1 MRPPAARPV
10 PRQRQP
16 AGHSVPSLLLDS
28 HAHLDH
34 SDFDADRDAVIM
46 RARAA
51 GLQYLLTIGG
61 GDGPDH
67 MDEALSIAK
76 RYEWIYATVGVHP
89 HEARQAEDRHF
100 DMLRSAAGDPK
111 VVAIGEIGLDYHYE
125 HSPREVQKRVLIRQ
139 LELAREVKLPI
150 VIHCRE
156 ACSELR
162 QIIGDHW
169 ARAGIGGFLHCFS
182 GSREDAVAF
191 LDWGFLLSFAGNLT
205 FKKAEPLRAV
215 AREVPVDRL
224 LSETDSPY
232 LAPAPYRGK
241 RNEPAYVLEVTRELA
256 SLHNLSEEDM
266 GRQAV
271 ANFARLFRLE

>member
-1 MRPPAARPV
+1 V
-10 PRQRQP
+10 QN
-16 AGHSVPSLLLDS
+16 LLLDS

-51 GLQYLLTIGG
+51 GLQYLLAIGG

-76 RYEWIYATVGVHP
+76 RYEWIYATVGIHP

-100 DMLRSAAGDPK
+100 DMVRSAAGDPK
-111 VVAIGEIGLDYHYE
+111 VVGIGEIGLDYHYD
-125 HSPREVQKRVLIRQ
+125 HSPRDVQKRVLIRQ
-139 LELAREVKLPI
+139 LELAQEVKLPI

-156 ACSELR
+156 AWSDMR
-162 QIIGDHW
+162 QIVDAHW

>member
-1 MRPPAARPV
+1 MGSRSWSPLRKKCRRGRGLNSLSGAGPKWRATRPPAARPV

-16 AGHSVPSLLLDS
+16 AGHSVQNLL
-28 HAHLDH
+28 
-34 SDFDADRDAVIM
+34 
-46 RARAA
+46 
-51 GLQYLLTIGG
+51 
-61 GDGPDH
+61 
-67 MDEALSIAK
+67 
-76 RYEWIYATVGVHP
+76 
-89 HEARQAEDRHF
+89 
-100 DMLRSAAGDPK
+100 
-111 VVAIGEIGLDYHYE
+111 LDYHYD
-125 HSPREVQKRVLIRQ
+125 HSPRDVQKRVLIRQ

-156 ACSELR
+156 AWSDLR

-205 FKKAEPLRAV
+205 FKKAEPLRAL

>member
-1 MRPPAARPV
+1 M
-10 PRQRQP
+10 QN
-16 AGHSVPSLLLDS
+16 LLLDS

-51 GLQYLLTIGG
+51 GLQYLLSIGG

-100 DMLRSAAGDPK
+100 DMVRSAAGDPK
-111 VVAIGEIGLDYHYE
+111 VVGIGEIGLDYHYD
-125 HSPREVQKRVLIRQ
+125 HSPRDVQKRVLIRQ

-156 ACSELR
+156 AWSDMR
-162 QIIGDHW
+162 QIVDAHW

>member
-1 MRPPAARPV
+1 V
-10 PRQRQP
+10 QN
-16 AGHSVPSLLLDS
+16 LLLDS

-51 GLQYLLTIGG
+51 GLQYLLAIGG

-100 DMLRSAAGDPK
+100 DMVRSAAGDPK
-111 VVAIGEIGLDYHYE
+111 VVGIGEIGLDFHYD
-125 HSPREVQKRVLIRQ
+125 HSPRDVQKRVLIRQ

-156 ACSELR
+156 AWSDMR

>member
-1 MRPPAARPV
+1 M
-10 PRQRQP
+10 QN
-16 AGHSVPSLLLDS
+16 LLLDS

-51 GLQYLLTIGG
+51 GLQYLLAIGG

-100 DMLRSAAGDPK
+100 DMVRSAAGDPK
-111 VVAIGEIGLDYHYE
+111 VVGIGEIGLDYHYD
-125 HSPREVQKRVLIRQ
+125 HSPRDVQKRVLIRQ

-156 ACSELR
+156 AWSDMR

>member
-1 MRPPAARPV
+1 MPN
-10 PRQRQP
+10 
-16 AGHSVPSLLLDS
+16 LLLDS

-51 GLQYLLTIGG
+51 GLQYLLCIGG

-100 DMLRSAAGDPK
+100 DMVRSAAGDPK
-111 VVAIGEIGLDYHYE
+111 VVGIGEIGLDYHYD
-125 HSPREVQKRVLIRQ
+125 HSPRDVQKRVLIRQ

-156 ACSELR
+156 AWSDLR
-162 QIIGDHW
+162 QIIGEHW

>member
-1 MRPPAARPV
+1 V
-10 PRQRQP
+10 QN
-16 AGHSVPSLLLDS
+16 LLLDS

-51 GLQYLLTIGG
+51 GLQYLLSIGG

-100 DMLRSAAGDPK
+100 DMVRSAAGDPK
-111 VVAIGEIGLDYHYE
+111 VVGIGEIGLDYHYD
-125 HSPREVQKRVLIRQ
+125 HSPRDVQKRVLIRQ

-156 ACSELR
+156 AWSDMR
-162 QIIGDHW
+162 QIVDAHW

-256 SLHNLSEEDM
+256 SLHNLREEDM

>member
-1 MRPPAARPV
+1 MPN
-10 PRQRQP
+10 
-16 AGHSVPSLLLDS
+16 LLLDS

-51 GLQYLLTIGG
+51 GLQYLLAIGG

-76 RYEWIYATVGVHP
+76 RYEWIYATVGIHP

-100 DMLRSAAGDPK
+100 DMVRSAAGDPK
-111 VVAIGEIGLDYHYE
+111 VVGIGEIGLDYHYD
-125 HSPREVQKRVLIRQ
+125 HSPRDVQKRVLIRQ

-156 ACSELR
+156 AWSDLR

>member
-1 MRPPAARPV
+1 MPN
-10 PRQRQP
+10 
-16 AGHSVPSLLLDS
+16 LLLDS

-51 GLQYLLTIGG
+51 GLQYLLSIGG

-100 DMLRSAAGDPK
+100 DMLRSAVGDPK
-111 VVAIGEIGLDYHYE
+111 VVAIGEIGLDYHYD
-125 HSPREVQKRVLIRQ
+125 HSPRDVQKRVLIRQ

-156 ACSELR
+156 AWSDLR
-162 QIIGDHW
+162 QIIGEHW
-169 ARAGIGGFLHCFS
+169 ARAGFGGFLHCFS
-182 GSREDAVAF
+182 GSREDAVEF

>member
-1 MRPPAARPV
+1 MPN
-10 PRQRQP
+10 
-16 AGHSVPSLLLDS
+16 LLLDS

-51 GLQYLLTIGG
+51 GLQYLLSIGG

-100 DMLRSAAGDPK
+100 DMLRSAVGDPK
-111 VVAIGEIGLDYHYE
+111 VVAIGEIGLDYHYD
-125 HSPREVQKRVLIRQ
+125 HSPRDVQKRVLIRQ

-156 ACSELR
+156 AWSDLR
-162 QIIGDHW
+162 QIIGEHW
-169 ARAGIGGFLHCFS
+169 ARAGFGGFLHCFS

-232 LAPAPYRGK
+232 LAPVPYRGK

>member
-1 MRPPAARPV
+1 V
-10 PRQRQP
+10 PN
-16 AGHSVPSLLLDS
+16 LLLDS

-51 GLQYLLTIGG
+51 GLKYLLCIGG

-100 DMLRSAAGDPK
+100 DMVRSAAGDPK
-111 VVAIGEIGLDYHYE
+111 VVAIGEIGLDYHYD
-125 HSPREVQKRVLIRQ
+125 HSPRDVQKRVLIRQ
-139 LELAREVKLPI
+139 LELAQEVKLPI

-156 ACSELR
+156 AWSDLR
-162 QIIGDHW
+162 QIVDAHW

-256 SLHNLSEEDM
+256 SLHNMSEEDM

>member
-1 MRPPAARPV
+1 MPN
-10 PRQRQP
+10 
-16 AGHSVPSLLLDS
+16 LLLDS
-28 HAHLDH
+28 DAHLDH

-51 GLQYLLTIGG
+51 GLQYLLSIGG

-89 HEARQAEDRHF
+89 HEARQVEDRHF
-100 DMLRSAAGDPK
+100 DMLRSAVGDPK
-111 VVAIGEIGLDYHYE
+111 VVAIGEIGLDYHYD
-125 HSPREVQKRVLIRQ
+125 HSPRDVQKRVLIRQ

-156 ACSELR
+156 AWSDLR
-162 QIIGDHW
+162 QIIGEHW
-169 ARAGIGGFLHCFS
+169 ARAGFGGFLHCFS
-182 GSREDAVAF
+182 GSREDAVEF

-232 LAPAPYRGK
+232 LAPVPYRGK

>member
-1 MRPPAARPV
+1 MPN
-10 PRQRQP
+10 
-16 AGHSVPSLLLDS
+16 LLLDS

-51 GLQYLLTIGG
+51 GLQYLLSIGG

-100 DMLRSAAGDPK
+100 DMLRSAVGDPK
-111 VVAIGEIGLDYHYE
+111 VVAIGEIGLDYHYD
-125 HSPREVQKRVLIRQ
+125 HSPRDVQKRVLIRQ

-156 ACSELR
+156 AWSDLR
-162 QIIGDHW
+162 QIIGEHW
-169 ARAGIGGFLHCFS
+169 ARAGFGGFLHCFS

>member
-1 MRPPAARPV
+1 V
-10 PRQRQP
+10 PN
-16 AGHSVPSLLLDS
+16 LLLDS

-51 GLQYLLTIGG
+51 GLQYLLSIGG

-100 DMLRSAAGDPK
+100 DMVRSAAGDPK
-111 VVAIGEIGLDYHYE
+111 VVAIGEIGLDYHYD
-125 HSPREVQKRVLIRQ
+125 HSPRDVQKRVLIRQ

-156 ACSELR
+156 AWSDLR
-162 QIIGDHW
+162 QIIGEHW
-169 ARAGIGGFLHCFS
+169 ARAGFGGFLHCFS
-182 GSREDAVAF
+182 GSREDAVEF

-232 LAPAPYRGK
+232 LAPVPYRGK

>member
-1 MRPPAARPV
+1 M
-10 PRQRQP
+10 QN
-16 AGHSVPSLLLDS
+16 LLLDS

-51 GLQYLLTIGG
+51 GLQYLLAIGG

-76 RYEWIYATVGVHP
+76 RYEWIYATVGIHP

-100 DMLRSAAGDPK
+100 DMVRSAAGDPK
-111 VVAIGEIGLDYHYE
+111 VVGIGEIGLDYHYD
-125 HSPREVQKRVLIRQ
+125 HSPRDVQKRVLIRQ

-156 ACSELR
+156 AWSDMR
-162 QIIGDHW
+162 QIVDAHW

>member
-1 MRPPAARPV
+1 V
-10 PRQRQP
+10 PN
-16 AGHSVPSLLLDS
+16 LLLDS

-51 GLQYLLTIGG
+51 GLQYLLSIGG

-100 DMLRSAAGDPK
+100 DMLRSAVGDPK
-111 VVAIGEIGLDYHYE
+111 VVAIGEIGLDYHYD
-125 HSPREVQKRVLIRQ
+125 HSPRDVQKRVLIRQ

-156 ACSELR
+156 AWSDLR
-162 QIIGDHW
+162 QIIGEHW
-169 ARAGIGGFLHCFS
+169 ARAGFGGFLHCFS
-182 GSREDAVAF
+182 GSREDAVEF

-232 LAPAPYRGK
+232 LAPVPYRGK

>member
-1 MRPPAARPV
+1 MPN
-10 PRQRQP
+10 
-16 AGHSVPSLLLDS
+16 LLLDS

-51 GLQYLLTIGG
+51 GLQYLLSIGG

-100 DMLRSAAGDPK
+100 DMLRSAVGDPK
-111 VVAIGEIGLDYHYE
+111 VVAIGEIGLDYHYD
-125 HSPREVQKRVLIRQ
+125 HSPRDVQKRVLIRQ

-156 ACSELR
+156 AWSDLR
-162 QIIGDHW
+162 QIIGEHW
-169 ARAGIGGFLHCFS
+169 ARAGFGGFLHCFS
-182 GSREDAVAF
+182 GSREDAVEF

-232 LAPAPYRGK
+232 LAPVPYRGK

>member
-1 MRPPAARPV
+1 MPN
-10 PRQRQP
+10 
-16 AGHSVPSLLLDS
+16 LLLDS

-51 GLQYLLTIGG
+51 GLQYLLSIGG

-100 DMLRSAAGDPK
+100 DMVRSAAGDPK
-111 VVAIGEIGLDYHYE
+111 VVGIGEIGLDYHYD
-125 HSPREVQKRVLIRQ
+125 HSPRDVQKRVLIRQ

-156 ACSELR
+156 AWSDMR
-162 QIIGDHW
+162 QIVDAHW

>member
-1 MRPPAARPV
+1 MPN
-10 PRQRQP
+10 
-16 AGHSVPSLLLDS
+16 LLLDS

-51 GLQYLLTIGG
+51 GLQYLLSIGG

-100 DMLRSAAGDPK
+100 DMVRSAAGDPK

-156 ACSELR
+156 AWSDLR

-224 LSETDSPY
+224 LSETDSPF

>member
-1 MRPPAARPV
+1 M
-10 PRQRQP
+10 
-16 AGHSVPSLLLDS
+16 LDS

-51 GLQYLLTIGG
+51 GLQYLLSIGG

-100 DMLRSAAGDPK
+100 DMLRSAVGDPK
-111 VVAIGEIGLDYHYE
+111 VVAIGEIGLDYHYD
-125 HSPREVQKRVLIRQ
+125 HSPRDVQKRVLIRQ

-156 ACSELR
+156 AWSDLR
-162 QIIGDHW
+162 QIIGEHW
-169 ARAGIGGFLHCFS
+169 ARAGFGGFLHCFS

>member
-1 MRPPAARPV
+1 M
-10 PRQRQP
+10 QN
-16 AGHSVPSLLLDS
+16 LLLDS

-51 GLQYLLTIGG
+51 GLQYLLAIGG

-76 RYEWIYATVGVHP
+76 RYEWIYATVGIHP

-100 DMLRSAAGDPK
+100 DMVRSAAGDPK
-111 VVAIGEIGLDYHYE
+111 VVGIGEIGLDYHYD
-125 HSPREVQKRVLIRQ
+125 HSPRDVQKRVLIRQ
-139 LELAREVKLPI
+139 LELAQEVKLPI

-156 ACSELR
+156 AWSDMR
-162 QIIGDHW
+162 QIVDAHW

>member
-1 MRPPAARPV
+1 M
-10 PRQRQP
+10 QN
-16 AGHSVPSLLLDS
+16 LLLDS

-51 GLQYLLTIGG
+51 GLQYLLSIGG

-100 DMLRSAAGDPK
+100 DMLRSAVGDPK
-111 VVAIGEIGLDYHYE
+111 VVAIGEIGLDYHYD
-125 HSPREVQKRVLIRQ
+125 HSPRDVQKRVLIRQ

-156 ACSELR
+156 AWSDLR
-162 QIIGDHW
+162 QIIGEHW
-169 ARAGIGGFLHCFS
+169 ARAGFGGFLHCFS
-182 GSREDAVAF
+182 GSREDAVEF

-232 LAPAPYRGK
+232 LAPVPYRGK

>member
-1 MRPPAARPV
+1 V
-10 PRQRQP
+10 PN
-16 AGHSVPSLLLDS
+16 LLLDS

-51 GLQYLLTIGG
+51 GLQYLLSIGG

-100 DMLRSAAGDPK
+100 DMVRSAAGDPK
-111 VVAIGEIGLDYHYE
+111 VVGIGEIGLDFHYD
-125 HSPREVQKRVLIRQ
+125 HSPRDVQKRVLIRQ

-156 ACSELR
+156 AWSDMR
-162 QIIGDHW
+162 QIVDAHW

>member
-1 MRPPAARPV
+1 M
-10 PRQRQP
+10 
-16 AGHSVPSLLLDS
+16 SNLLLDS

-51 GLQYLLTIGG
+51 GLQYLLAIGG

-100 DMLRSAAGDPK
+100 DMVRSAAGDPK
-111 VVAIGEIGLDYHYE
+111 VVGIGEIGLDFHYD
-125 HSPREVQKRVLIRQ
+125 HSPRDVQKRVLIRQ

-156 ACSELR
+156 AWSDMR

>member
-1 MRPPAARPV
+1 MPN
-10 PRQRQP
+10 
-16 AGHSVPSLLLDS
+16 LLLDS

-51 GLQYLLTIGG
+51 GLQYLLSIGG

-89 HEARQAEDRHF
+89 HEARQVEDRHF
-100 DMLRSAAGDPK
+100 DMLRSAVGDPK
-111 VVAIGEIGLDYHYE
+111 VVAIGEIGLDYHYD
-125 HSPREVQKRVLIRQ
+125 HSPRDVQKRVLIRQ

-156 ACSELR
+156 AWSDLR
-162 QIIGDHW
+162 QIIGEHW
-169 ARAGIGGFLHCFS
+169 ARAGFGGFLHCFS
-182 GSREDAVAF
+182 GSREDAVEF

-232 LAPAPYRGK
+232 LAPVPYRGK